1 MRSVLTDITLVVD
14 RSGSMQERREDGLEN
29 ASVEFSREQV
39 REMIERQQT
48 HYDWQFTYL
57 GANQDAFAEAGGMGI
72 HADGVADYSM
82 DFVAAS
88 YAATSEKVSRM
99 RGQRM
104 ASQPVSNAFTEE
116 ERKKMQ

>member
-1 MRSVLTDITLVVD
+1 MDRPGLVIFVINT
-14 RSGSMQERREDGLEN
+14 DGLEN

-39 REMIERQQT
+39 RETIKHQQT
-48 HYDWQFTYL
+48 HYDWHFTYL

-99 RGQRM
+99 RGQRRTN
-104 ASQPVSNAFTEE
+104 QPVSNAFTEE
-116 ERKKMQ
+116 EREKMQ